1 MKKSAPFI
9 LLYFLISV
17 AIAQSGNEKWSIK
30 DNSTLNINGKSNINT
45 FQCSYEKAFQSSQV
59 LVEDSL
65 GTLLFTQGMVFFEVA
80 SFRCGH
86 ARMTADFRQTMKA
99 KSYPLLKMEISKIVQ
114 TEEGCVMGLLL
125 TVAGQKRAKQ
135 IALEVCKVFTNQ
147 MIIEGRYTMKMRD
160 YGLTPPNVLWGMIKV
175 SDEIEIDFSFYLE
188 NK

>member
-1 MKKSAPFI
+1 
-9 LLYFLISV
+9 
-17 AIAQSGNEKWSIK
+17 
-30 DNSTLNINGKSNINT
+30 
-45 FQCSYEKAFQSSQV
+45 
-59 LVEDSL
+59 
-65 GTLLFTQGMVFFEVA
+65 
-80 SFRCGH
+80 
-86 ARMTADFRQTMKA
+86 MTADFRQTMKA

-147 MIIEGRYTMKMRD
+147 IIIEGRYTMKMRD